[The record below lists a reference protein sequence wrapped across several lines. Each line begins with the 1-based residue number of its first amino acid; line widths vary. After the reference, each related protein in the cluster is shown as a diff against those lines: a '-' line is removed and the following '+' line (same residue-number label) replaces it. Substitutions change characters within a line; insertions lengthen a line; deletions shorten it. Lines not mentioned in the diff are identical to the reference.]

1 MRGVAFVFRKN
12 GKEVLAKLH
21 YKCDAI
27 DAENKLVENAMI
39 LLMIGCAYKLMHVFI
54 FVTKS
59 KKAQTIG
66 APLRSV
72 RA

>member
-1 MRGVAFVFRKN
+1 
-12 GKEVLAKLH
+12 LH
-21 YKCDAI
+21 YTYDAI

-39 LLMIGCAYKLMHVFI
+39 LLAIGCAYKLMHVFI

-66 APLRSV
+66 APLSTS
-72 RA
+72 A

>member
-1 MRGVAFVFRKN
+1 MCFGRT
-12 GKEVLAKLH
+12 GKEVLTKLH
-21 YKCDAI
+21 YTYDAI

-39 LLMIGCAYKLMHVFI
+39 LLAIGCAYKLMHVFI

-66 APLRSV
+66 APLSTS
-72 RA
+72 A